1 MNGKYL
7 VAEGSLTQYSIYYV
21 KQYMETEPSELS
33 ETRSYSVFWL
43 LNSRELFHYFVKKRL

>member
-1 MNGKYL
+1 MNEKYL

-43 LNSRELFHYFVKKRL
+43 LNSRELFLFMVVYD